1 MVTALV
7 HTGAECNI
15 IHVTL
20 RSFLAHLCHQW
31 LRRANTY
38 GWEDPFD
45 TANWVFPPMDYDVF
59 ISLIPEDIIKI
70 NIPQGQTLQTSFIEL
85 CLWVKVII
93 PVVRGN
99 ANWDW

>member
-1 MVTALV
+1 MVGKIPL
-7 HTGAECNI
+7 
-15 IHVTL
+15 TL
-20 RSFLAHLCHQW
+20 QIGC
-31 LRRANTY
+31 
-38 GWEDPFD
+38 
-45 TANWVFPPMDYDVF
+45 DVF